1 VRTDIAFVGTNAFSL
16 SHGMSAPNAA
26 EAAVKGAMVESARL
40 TVLLADHT
48 KFGREAMFR
57 YADQRAL
64 HVLVTDHGMSESDAR
79 SLMTAADIEVLGV

>member
-1 VRTDIAFVGTNAFSL
+1 MRTDIAFVGTNAFSL
-16 SHGMSAPNAA
+16 SHGLSAPDAA

-57 YADQRAL
+57 YADLRAIA
-64 HVLVTDHGMSESDAR
+64 VLVADDGMSESDAR
-79 SLMTAADIEVLGV
+79 SLMTAADIEVLCV